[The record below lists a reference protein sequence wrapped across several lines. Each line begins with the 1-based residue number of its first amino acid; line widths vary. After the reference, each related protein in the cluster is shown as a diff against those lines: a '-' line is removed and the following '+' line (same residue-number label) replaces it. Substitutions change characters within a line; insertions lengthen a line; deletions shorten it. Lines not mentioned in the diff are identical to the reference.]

1 MFEARLVQGNL
12 LKKIV
17 ESIRDLVSDAN
28 LDCKEAGLSL
38 QAMDSSHVSLC
49 ALVLRSDGFDHYRCD
64 RTISLG
70 LNLGNMVRVAC
81 GVDFVRGSGHLPPT
95 TACLPCSPPRH
106 APTPHVTGQ
115 DPEVRRQRRR
125 CDPQV

>member
-70 LNLGNMVRVAC
+70 LNLGNMVRVAWTSSAGRVTC
-81 GVDFVRGSGHLPPT
+81 LLPPP
-95 TACLPCSPPRH
+95 ACPARLLVTRPPL
-106 APTPHVTGQ
+106 T
-115 DPEVRRQRRR
+115 
-125 CDPQV
+125 